1 MNIIRKEYLKRRNTA
16 IVASILFILTCL
28 VMFSLLSL
36 KQPDPPRIDV
46 QKNVEMEIEVPVE
59 KIKEIVESGGSQGSG
74 KPAGEKT
81 DKVTSNQQK
90 PKPSS
95 QDFIKDDK
103 AEITENKGGGSQLN
117 DQESKESI
125 EDNPED
131 KPAPKLEGLNGG
143 GGNQDG
149 NNTGNG
155 HENGIGS
162 GNGGPGSGTGEMSGN
177 RYPTYDPKP
186 NINTQEV
193 GTVKIVVIVN
203 PNGDVIKAT
212 NSSSSDINDPGVISA
227 CKKSALK
234 MKFTKISGSVNERYV
249 KVYRFKKQ

>member
-1 MNIIRKEYLKRRNTA
+1 MNVTRKEYLKRRNTA
-16 IVASILFILTCL
+16 IVASILFILLCL

-59 KIKEIVESGGSQGSG
+59 KIKEIVESGGSEGSG
-74 KPAGEKT
+74 KPAGEKS
-81 DKVTSNQQK
+81 DKVTSTQQK

-95 QDFIKDDK
+95 QDFIKDDQ
-103 AEITENKGGGSQLN
+103 AEITENQGGGSELN
-117 DQESKESI
+117 DQESKESV
-125 EDNPED
+125 EDNPKSPVNTD
-131 KPAPKLEGLNGG
+131 LFGNNGG
-143 GGNQDG
+143 GGNSDG
-149 NNTGNG
+149 DNSGNG
-155 HENGIGS
+155 NGNGVGS
-162 GNGGPGSGTGEMSGN
+162 GTGGPGSGTGEMSGN
-177 RYPTYDPKP
+177 RYPTHDPKP
-186 NINTQEV
+186 DINTQEE

-212 NSSSSDINDPGVISA
+212 NSSSSDINDPVVISA
-227 CKKSALK
+227 CRKSALK